1 VVFLACV
8 HLALF
13 LFYISVLDFF
23 SRFRLVLNL
32 CSLYCSCVDVLHHCV
47 LCLVVNIICSHSR
60 PTLPACCC
68 TPIQLSLC
76 LRIVQK
82 SCVVVPLY
90 TRVCNVSSPHR
101 MHTVQCRTEDRA
113 GSGGVV
119 VGEQGGAGSR
129 APGGECG
136 SNPPGSWSINAF
148 GVMVKAFL

>member
-1 VVFLACV
+1 MSTSRCCPSRPCVVFLACV

-13 LFYISVLDFF
+13 LFYMSVLDFF

-47 LCLVVNIICSHSR
+47 LCLVVNIICSHS
-60 PTLPACCC
+60 TLPACCC

-82 SCVVVPLY
+82 SCVVVTLY

-113 GSGGVV
+113 GVECCKGGRAR
-119 VGEQGGAGSR
+119 GCREQSPR
-129 APGGECG
+129 
-136 SNPPGSWSINAF
+136 W
-148 GVMVKAFL
+148 